1 MTMLLLNR
9 WREVV
14 ARNPNA
20 PALHDLATQRRW
32 TFAELDAAARQLP
45 APAGPLAHPTGN
57 GGDFILATLCAW
69 QSGRIVCPL
78 EVGQTAAVTPTPPA
92 GIVHLKTTS
101 ASTGPARI
109 VLFTAE
115 QLAADADNIVSTMG
129 LRPDWPNLAA
139 ISLAHSYGFSNLVLP
154 LLLHGIPLI
163 LAPSPLP
170 ESIRLACEQFP
181 AVTLPGVP
189 ALWKV
194 WLDAGILGDRVRLA
208 ISAGAPLSVA
218 LEQAVFVGHGIKV
231 HNFYGSSECGG
242 IAYDMSTHPRTEEGF
257 VGHPMEN
264 VALAIGDSGCLEVRG
279 PAVGWGYW
287 SEASDVLEAGVFRTS
302 DIAEILDGR
311 VYLRGRAG
319 DIINVAGR
327 KLHPEIVERALE
339 RHEAVHRCVVFGV
352 PDADRSEKIAA
363 IVNSLERTTPDELL
377 EHLLRTLP
385 SWQIP
390 REWWLT
396 NDLQPDDRGKVSRS
410 LWRARFLSRKDEGIR
425 GR

>member
-14 ARNPNA
+14 ARNPDA
-20 PALHDLATQRRW
+20 PALHDLALRKTW
-32 TFAELDAAARQLP
+32 SFSELETAARQFP
-45 APAGPLAHPTGN
+45 PPDGPLAHPTGH
-57 GGDFILATLCAW
+57 GVDFILATLRAW
-69 QSGRIVCPL
+69 QLGRTVCPL
-78 EVGQTAAVTPTPPA
+78 EAGQAAPGAPTPPA
-92 GIVHLKTTS
+92 DIVHLKTTS

-115 QLAADADNIVSTMG
+115 QLAADADNIASTMG

-194 WLDAGILGDRVRLA
+194 WLEAGVLGDGVRLA

-218 LEQAVFVGHGIKV
+218 LEQAVFVAHGLKV

-242 IAYDMSTHPRTEEGF
+242 IAYDDSAQPRTDNALIGR
-257 VGHPMEN
+257 PMDN
-264 VALAIGDSGCLEVRG
+264 VALSIGDGGCLEVRG
-279 PAVGWGYW
+279 PAVGSGYW
-287 SEASDVLEAGVFRTS
+287 PESSDTLDTGVFQTS
-302 DIAEILDGR
+302 DLAELIEGR
-311 VYLRGRAG
+311 VFLRGRAG
-319 DIINVAGR
+319 DVINVAGR
-327 KLHPEIVERALE
+327 KLHPETVERALE
-339 RHEAVHRCVVFGV
+339 LHPAVQRCVVFGV
-352 PDADRSEKIAA
+352 PDADRSEKVVA
-363 IVNSLERTTPDELL
+363 IVRLKEEADVESLRQ
-377 EHLLRTLP
+377 HLLRTLP
-385 SWQIP
+385 AWQVP
-390 REWWLT
+390 KDWWITDELEA
-396 NDLQPDDRGKVSRS
+396 DARGKVSRS
-410 LWRARFLSRKDEGIR
+410 QWRDRFLNR
-425 GR
+425 GG